1 MDSRFFTSLTV
12 DFPVVERSIPIRHY
26 LRQPQ
31 RLVKAIAHKSQI
43 DTLGS
48 DRYRLKMRPLN
59 FLSLTIQP
67 VVDLRVWS
75 DASGHLLLRST
86 DCHINGIDYIDQRFH
101 LNLRGELHT
110 QQVNGVTHLQGCA
123 ELEVKVTIPF
133 PLSLTPQPLVE
144 VTGQS
149 LLKGVLATMK
159 QRLSHHLLADY
170 EHWAEDDLV
179 ISQMGSQIHSPLD
192 FSPNN

>member
-1 MDSRFFTSLTV
+1 MDSRFFTSLAV

-43 DTLGS
+43 DTLGD

-75 DASGHLLLRST
+75 DSSGHLLLRST
-86 DCHINGIDYIDQRFH
+86 DCQIHGIDYIDQRFD

-133 PLSLTPQPLVE
+133 PLSLTPQAIVE

-149 LLKGVLATMK
+149 LLKGVLATVK
-159 QRLSHHLLADY
+159 QRLSHHLLLDY
-170 EHWAEDDLV
+170 EHWAEDDRV
-179 ISQMGSQIHSPLD
+179 ISQMNSSSPLD

>member
-1 MDSRFFTSLTV
+1 MDSRFFTSLAV

-43 DTLGS
+43 DTLGV
-48 DRYRLKMRPLN
+48 DRYRLKMRPLT

-75 DASGHLLLRST
+75 DSSGHLLLRST
-86 DCHINGIDYIDQRFH
+86 DCQIHGIDYIDQRFH

-133 PLSLTPQPLVE
+133 PLSLTPQPLLE

-159 QRLSHHLLADY
+159 QRLSHHLLLDY

-179 ISQMGSQIHSPLD
+179 ISQMSSSPLD

>member
-1 MDSRFFTSLTV
+1 MDTRFFSSLSV
-12 DFPVVERSIPIRHY
+12 DFPVVERSLPIQHY

-31 RLVKAIAHKSQI
+31 RLVQAIAHTSQMEN
-43 DTLGS
+43 LGG

-59 FLSLTIQP
+59 FLSLTLQP
-67 VVDLRVWS
+67 VVDLRVWL
-75 DASGHLLLRST
+75 DNSGHLCLRST
-86 DCHINGIDYIDQRFH
+86 DCQIHGVDYINQRFH

-110 QQVNGVTHLQGCA
+110 EQVRGATHLQGCA

-144 VTGQS
+144 VAGQS

-170 EHWAEDDLV
+170 ELWAREDTSSS
-179 ISQMGSQIHSPLD
+179 ISGQLYLQD
-192 FSPNN
+192 FT